1 MAKCNELVGK
11 CNSVGHFCATNT
23 EYKKKKNR
31 LQADGGYGSSATG
44 VKMKKK

>member
-1 MAKCNELVGK
+1 MNWWANAMVWAIF
-11 CNSVGHFCATNT
+11 VPQIQNT
-23 EYKKKKNR
+23 KKKNR